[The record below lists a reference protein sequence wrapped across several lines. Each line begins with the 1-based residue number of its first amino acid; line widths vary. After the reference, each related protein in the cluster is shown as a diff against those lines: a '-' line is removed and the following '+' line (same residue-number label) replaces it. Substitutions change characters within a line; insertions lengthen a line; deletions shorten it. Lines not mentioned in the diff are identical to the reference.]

1 MNYIRST
8 DGRSVT
14 VELIGEV
21 DAANVPEIE
30 ERLLKELEG
39 TNELIFDLKKLEYIS
54 SAGLR
59 VLLQMQKL
67 MKAQGEMFIKNASDE
82 IMEIFRV
89 TGFVRLLSIK

>member
-1 MNYIRST
+1 MNYIRSA